1 MWYYKIV
8 DKIMIVKGEKKLIH
22 KLYRKKRFG
31 RYNFAEDD
39 NGCCYEMKDCKK
51 IKHGEAR

>member
-22 KLYRKKRFG
+22 KLYRQKRFG
-31 RYNFAEDD
+31 RYDFAEDD
-39 NGCCYEMKDCKK
+39 NGCCYGMKDCKK
-51 IKHGEAR
+51 VKHGKTR